1 MTKAFNFI
9 NTVKKFPGFQLGPLN
24 LELEPGTVLG
34 FAGPNGSGKTTT
46 INCLIGLVKAD
57 SGEMQV
63 YGRPNNPF
71 RPEWKLDIGF
81 VGDTQVFYE
90 RWTGM
95 QNLNFFSR
103 FYPNWSRDLAAE
115 LARRFEVPLDKRARD
130 LSRGNRVKLA
140 LIAALA
146 HRPKLLLLDEP
157 TVGLDPVVRSEL
169 LDVLFEV
176 VESEERA
183 IFYSTHILSDI
194 ERLADELAFINNGR
208 LLLKTPKDFLTD
220 KWRRITFRH
229 PQPEFPT
236 SRFESHKGK
245 GNEHWIIS
253 TDYQTRLQELKDAG
267 AENIEVS
274 RMGIQEIAV
283 QILKGANGVETD

>member
-57 SGEMQV
+57 SGKMKV
-63 YGRPNNPF
+63 FGRPNDPF
-71 RPEWKLDIGF
+71 KSDWKQDIGF

-90 RWTGM
+90 RWTGAR
-95 QNLNFFSR
+95 NLDFLSR
-103 FYPNWSRDLAAE
+103 FYPNWSHDLAADI
-115 LARRFEVPLDKRARD
+115 ARRFEVPLGKRAKD

-194 ERLADELAFINNGR
+194 ERLADELAFINNGK
-208 LLLKTPKDFLTD
+208 LLLKTPKEFLTD
-220 KWRRITFRH
+220 KWRTITFSH

-236 SRFESHKGK
+236 DRFESHFSK
-245 GNEHWIIS
+245 GNEHRIIS
-253 TDYQTRLQELKDAG
+253 TDYQTRLQELKAAG
-267 AENIEVS
+267 AENIEVG

-283 QILKGANGVETD
+283 QILRGANGVETD